1 MSSYFEVS
9 KPFKNFFGKLFTVQF
24 ELNWQQTTS
33 LTNSSSSLHTTCL
46 LLVQF

>member
-9 KPFKNFFGKLFTVQF
+9 KPFKNFFGELFTVQV

-33 LTNSSSSLHTTCL
+33 FTNSSSLHTSCL
-46 LLVQF
+46 LLVQL